1 MVFSR
6 FIWSILAFVAA
17 IVGTSILLGIYLQRP
32 DFPVTRSLLIMAL
45 VLETTIMIWYLT
57 RIRRDLLKLINALS
71 NDDPTM
77 QFSRVRNDPY
87 FSEIHKGFNELIR
100 DFRLV
105 RLDKEAEQRFF
116 EATVNHVKFGLVA
129 YDQDGNVEMVNDSFL
144 DLFKLNRIENIDA
157 LKAKSADLPSMLEKL
172 NLLSES
178 LQKIKIDGHP
188 YHLIFLTSRFR
199 IKGKDITLVSVR
211 DISREIDQNEL
222 EAWQK
227 LMRILRHEIL
237 NSLSPIKLLATNLSE
252 MTITNLSEEEVDD
265 MKTGLETIHRRATGL
280 SNFLDAY
287 SNLYRVPEL
296 ELETIRAKELLQRI
310 STLHKDHFEKEK
322 IDCRVALSDES
333 ICIKMDERMIE
344 QVLINLV
351 KNAMEALHT
360 STDPVLTLSAR
371 ENGNETI
378 LAVTDN
384 GPGIPED
391 QLEHIFIPFYST
403 KEAGSGVGLS
413 FSQHIMR
420 MHKGRIH
427 VRSRQDEG
435 TEIQLVFSA
444 IR

>member
-6 FIWSILAFVAA
+6 FIWSILSFVAA

-32 DFPVTRSLLIMAL
+32 EFPVTRSLLILAL
-45 VLETTIMIWYLT
+45 VLETTVMIWYLT
-57 RIRRDLLKLINALS
+57 RIRRDLLKLTNALS

-87 FSEIHKGFNELIR
+87 FSEIHKGFNELIK

-129 YDQDGNVEMVNDSFL
+129 YDQNGNVEMVNDSFL
-144 DLFKLNRIENIDA
+144 DLFKLDRIENIDV
-157 LKAKSADLPSMLEKL
+157 LRMKSQDLPTLLGKL
-172 NLLSES
+172 NLQSES

-188 YHLIFLTSRFR
+188 YHLIFLTSKFR

-237 NSLSPIKLLATNLSE
+237 NSLSPIKLLATNLSD
-252 MTITNLSEEEVDD
+252 MPITNLSEEEVVD

-280 SNFLDAY
+280 SIFLDAY

-296 ELETIRAKELLQRI
+296 ELETIPAKELLKRI
-310 STLHKDHFEKEK
+310 STLHKDHFEREG
-322 IDCRVALSDES
+322 IDCRVAVSDETIS
-333 ICIKMDERMIE
+333 IKMDERMIE

-351 KNAMEALHT
+351 KNAMEALQT
-360 STDPVLTLSAR
+360 TTGPILTLSALK
-371 ENGNETI
+371 NGNETI
-378 LAVTDN
+378 LAVIDN
-384 GPGIPED
+384 GTGIPED
-391 QLEHIFIPFYST
+391 QLDHIFIPFYST
-403 KEAGSGVGLS
+403 KESGSGVGLS

-444 IR
+444 L

>member
-17 IVGTSILLGIYLQRP
+17 IVGTSILLGIYLQKP
-32 DFPVTRSLLIMAL
+32 DFPVTRSLLIVAL
-45 VLETTIMIWYLT
+45 VLETTVMIWYLT

-87 FSEIHKGFNELIR
+87 FSDIHKGFNELIR

-129 YDQDGNVEMVNDSFL
+129 YDQNGKVEMVNDSFL
-144 DLFKLNRIENIDA
+144 DLFKLKEIDNISA
-157 LKAKSADLPSMLEKL
+157 LEMKARNLRSVLEGLSMQG
-172 NLLSES
+172 ES
-178 LQKIKIDGHP
+178 LQKIRIDGLQ
-188 YHLIFLTSRFR
+188 YHLIFLASKFKL
-199 IKGKDITLVSVR
+199 KGKEITLVSVR

-237 NSLSPIKLLATNLSE
+237 NSLSPIKLLAANLSG
-252 MTITNLSEEEVDD
+252 MPVTGLSELEVSD
-265 MKTGLETIHRRATGL
+265 MKTGLDTIHRRATGL

-296 ELETIRAKELLQRI
+296 EIVETPASGLLHRI
-310 STLHKDHFEKEK
+310 VTLHKDQLERES
-322 IDCRVALSDES
+322 IDCRVAVSDES
-333 ICIKMDERMIE
+333 MTIKMDERMVE

-351 KNAMEALHT
+351 KNAMEALKDSSNPT
-360 STDPVLTLSAR
+360 LTLSAR
-371 ENGNETI
+371 KIKNGVI

-384 GPGIPED
+384 GVGIPDD
-391 QLEHIFIPFYST
+391 QLDHIFIPFYST
-403 KEAGSGVGLS
+403 RESGSGVGLS

-420 MHKGRIH
+420 MHQGRIH
-427 VRSRQDEG
+427 VRSRQGEG
-435 TEIQLVFSA
+435 CEIQLVFSSD
-444 IR
+444 

>member
-17 IVGTSILLGIYLQRP
+17 IVLTSILLGIYLQRP
-32 DFPVTRSLLIMAL
+32 DFPVTRSLFILAL
-45 VLETTIMIWYLT
+45 VLETTVLIWYLT

-105 RLDKEAEQRFF
+105 RLDKEAEQMFF

-144 DLFKLNRIENIDA
+144 DLFKLNRIENIKT
-157 LKAKSADLPSMLEKL
+157 LGKKSADLPSMLEKL
-172 NLLSES
+172 NLQSES

-188 YHLIFLTSRFR
+188 YHLIFLTSKFR

-252 MTITNLSEEEVDD
+252 MPITNLSKEEVAD

-296 ELETIRAKELLQRI
+296 EMETIPAKGLLQRI
-310 STLHKDHFEKEK
+310 STLHKEHFEREK
-322 IDCRVALSDES
+322 IDCSVALSDDTMS
-333 ICIKMDERMIE
+333 IKLDERMIE

-351 KNAMEALHT
+351 KNAMEALKGSSNPT
-360 STDPVLTLSAR
+360 LILSAR
-371 ENGNETI
+371 LTKNGAI

-384 GPGIPED
+384 GVGIPDD
-391 QLEHIFIPFYST
+391 QMDHIFIPFYST
-403 KEAGSGVGLS
+403 REEGSGVGLS

-420 MHKGRIH
+420 MHRGRIH
-427 VRSRQDEG
+427 VSSRQDEG
-435 TEIQLVFSA
+435 TEIQLLFSV
-444 IR
+444 